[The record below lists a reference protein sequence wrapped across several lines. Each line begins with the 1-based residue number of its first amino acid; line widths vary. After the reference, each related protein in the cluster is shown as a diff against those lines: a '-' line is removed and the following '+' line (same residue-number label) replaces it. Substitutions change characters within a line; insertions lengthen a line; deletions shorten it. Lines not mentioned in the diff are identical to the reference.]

1 MAAITLIFIDPTGQ
15 EHKVEAYPG
24 QSVMR
29 AAKSAMVPGIEAV
42 CGGNCICG
50 TCHCY
55 VEDARG
61 ATLPKPD
68 DTEAAMLDVTPEP
81 RPGSRLTCQLPVTEA
96 FDGMVLRVPAS
107 QH

>member
-1 MAAITLIFIDPTGQ
+1 MPSITLVFIDPTGKQ
-15 EHKVEAYPG
+15 HEVEAFPG

-55 VEDARG
+55 VEDARL
-61 ATLPKPD
+61 ATLKPPD
-68 DTEAAMLDVTPEP
+68 ETEAAMLEATPEP
-81 RPGSRLTCQLPVTEA
+81 RPESRLTCQIPVTEA
-96 FDGMVLRVPAS
+96 LDGLRLRVPAS

>member
-1 MAAITLIFIDPTGQ
+1 MAAITLIFIDPEGK
-15 EHKVEAYPG
+15 EHRVEAYPG

-29 AAKSAMVPGIEAV
+29 AAKSALVPGIEGV

-55 VEDARG
+55 IEDARL
-61 ATLPKPD
+61 ATLKAPD
-68 DTEAAMLDVTPEP
+68 DTEAAMLEATPEP
-81 RPGSRLTCQLPVTEA
+81 RPESRLTCQIQVTA
-96 FDGMVLRVPAS
+96 ALDGMVLRVPAS